1 MPILIA
7 KQFGGTSA
15 TNKERI
21 FNAAR
26 RCIADYEKGHDVV
39 VVLSARGKY
48 TDELIASAK
57 EIHLNPLK
65 REMDMMFTI
74 GEQMSVPLMAMTMD
88 QFGVRSVSLNAFP
101 VGMHTTK
108 THGNARFKHFISH
121 LNPSLSL
128 LHSNNLPTLLHKNT
142 LCVFRYSHFV
152 FIYWIYRIYT
162 AFLLISQQYFSK
174 TYETSHRL
182 NQRYLSS
189 KISSHQ

>member
-26 RCIADYEKGHDVV
+26 RCIANYEKGHDVV

-57 EIHLNPLK
+57 EIHLNP
-65 REMDMMFTI
+65 F
-74 GEQMSVPLMAMTMD
+74 
-88 QFGVRSVSLNAFP
+88 
-101 VGMHTTK
+101 
-108 THGNARFKHFISH
+108 
-121 LNPSLSL
+121 LSL

-162 AFLLISQQYFSK
+162 AFSFDLPAIFF
-174 TYETSHRL
+174 ENIR
-182 NQRYLSS
+182 N
-189 KISSHQ
+189 IP